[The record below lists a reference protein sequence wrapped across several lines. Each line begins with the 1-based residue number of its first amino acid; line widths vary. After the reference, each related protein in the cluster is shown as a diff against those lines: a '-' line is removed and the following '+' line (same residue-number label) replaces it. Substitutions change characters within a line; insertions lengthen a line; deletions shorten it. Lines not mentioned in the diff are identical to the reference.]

1 MTSSLVNP
9 HNNSYFINTL
19 FLSVN
24 SCKDATFLQFPKIAL
39 SGFKNTVF

>member
-9 HNNSYFINTL
+9 HNNSYYINTV

-24 SCKDATFLQFPKIAL
+24 GCKDATFMQFHKIAL
-39 SGFKNTVF
+39 PGFKNTVF